1 MINKMA
7 MHARTIHVLMAGL
20 DGQDLTNRRDELFR
34 QQVTH
39 LVLLIH
45 ALLSITKSSG
55 WSAAGSLE

>member
-7 MHARTIHVLMAGL
+7 MHARTIHVLMAGQL
-20 DGQDLTNRRDELFR
+20 SRPSRDELFR
-34 QQVTH
+34 QHVTH

-55 WSAAGSLE
+55 WSAVGSLE